1 VVNTTDTTHY
11 SDADLQEATTRHDDA
26 LSVIRPITNALSII
40 PPLCAEIRQLRRRL
54 AATLNDWHD
63 LIAAAK
69 ATLGAHA
76 DGEPDPFYYLRDEL
90 EAQGH
95 LRRDEHREQPQPG
108 ERP

>member
-1 VVNTTDTTHY
+1 VVNTPDPTHH
-11 SDADLQEATTRHDDA
+11 SDADLQEATTHHDDA
-26 LSVIRPITNALSII
+26 LRVIRPITDALNII

-69 ATLGAHA
+69 ATLSAHA
-76 DGEPDPFYYLRDEL
+76 DGESDPFYYLRDEL

-95 LRRDEHREQPQPG
+95 LHRERREQLQPG

>member
-1 VVNTTDTTHY
+1 MHQP
-11 SDADLQEATTRHDDA
+11 DADLQEATTHHYDA
-26 LSVIRPITNALSII
+26 LRVIRPITDALSII

-95 LRRDEHREQPQPG
+95 LRHDDEHRAQPQPG

>member
-1 VVNTTDTTHY
+1 VVNTPDTTHH
-11 SDADLQEATTRHDDA
+11 SDPDLQEAATHHDDALRVIRPIADA
-26 LSVIRPITNALSII
+26 LSVIPA
-40 PPLCAEIRQLRRRL
+40 LCAEIRQLRQRL
-54 AATLNDWHD
+54 AATLTDLYD

-95 LRRDEHREQPQPG
+95 LRREDEHRQQRPG